1 MKKIIC
7 KVIERVFPEQVK
19 RIKETNRARR
29 TAIQAMLDANRLVR
43 EAGNSV
49 SETNRIMRTALNWY
63 NVHDYDRCLKRTGAV
78 MLSL

>member
-7 KVIERVFPEQVK
+7 KVIERLFPGEVK

-29 TAIQAMLDANRLVR
+29 TAIQAMLDANRELRAV
-43 EAGNSV
+43 GKSV
-49 SETNRIMRTALNWY
+49 NETNRAMRTALNWY
-63 NVHDYDRCLKRTGAV
+63 NERDYERCLKRTGAV